1 MLGVGG
7 AQRTGV
13 WDPRM
18 WVPGSGAG
26 GAGGGVGHGVVVVG
40 SIERMTENP
49 SSDFPS
55 DRIFP
60 NHSVGGFKSPRER
73 RGVLHVLESAR
84 SLMLGLLR

>member
-1 MLGVGG
+1 MGPPDVGARERG
-7 AQRTGV
+7 WPCGT
-13 WDPRM
+13 
-18 WVPGSGAG
+18 
-26 GAGGGVGHGVVVVG
+26 GVVVVG
-40 SIERMTENP
+40 SIERMTQNP

-73 RGVLHVLESAR
+73 KGVLHVLESAH

>member
-26 GAGGGVGHGVVVVG
+26 RVGQGMVVVG
-40 SIERMTENP
+40 SIERMTQNL

-60 NHSVGGFKSPRER
+60 NHSVGGFKSPGER
-73 RGVLHVLESAR
+73 QGVLHVLESAR
-84 SLMLGLLR
+84 SLKLGLLR